1 VKKLNRVCLFVMI
14 ILMAFFAVVIMNPQA
29 AEALTAKEKAIE
41 DVRDAIRALPDYEY
55 ITAADRDA
63 VLKAQRLFEQ
73 AVAKYGV
80 TEYDICVLSAKLGAA
95 VAKVNAMAPVPL
107 PPTGG
112 LSPLIPLGLL
122 SLMAGTA
129 ILLPR
134 RRQQKS
140 DK

>member
-1 VKKLNRVCLFVMI
+1 MKKLNQVCLLVMI
-14 ILMAFFAVVIMNPQA
+14 VLVAFFTVGILNPQA

-41 DVRDAIRALPDYEY
+41 DVRAAIRALPDYENL
-55 ITAADRDA
+55 TVADRDA

-73 AVAKYGV
+73 AVAQYGV

-112 LSPLIPLGLL
+112 LSLLVSLGLL
-122 SLMAGTA
+122 SFLAGTA
-129 ILLPR
+129 ILLPLR
-134 RRQQKS
+134 SQ
-140 DK
+140 D